1 MQSYAE
7 ETAESRVKRG
17 QLPFS
22 IQARNSTGH
31 SLIGFANDRIL
42 KRFKHFKK
50 DKGWRWSVISKDG
63 SIHLPTLVAIVVA
76 ALGALTIFALCIWYK
91 TTRKIG
97 LKCCAGLQQLDDNV
111 SRASGSST
119 ETTSEH
125 IYSNDGTSSRWNMD
139 MTVWSKL
146 KIVICKKITKIAL
159 GTREI
164 QNRDDR

>member
-1 MQSYAE
+1 MTIFTIGQSF
-7 ETAESRVKRG
+7 VKSIGVFPGVRG
-17 QLPFS
+17 TLLK
-22 IQARNSTGH
+22 IRLG
-31 SLIGFANDRIL
+31 LKEL

-97 LKCCAGLQQLDDNV
+97 LKCCAGLQKLDDNV
-111 SRASGSST
+111 SRTSGSST

-125 IYSNDGTSSRWNMD
+125 IYSNDGPTSR
-139 MTVWSKL
+139 
-146 KIVICKKITKIAL
+146 
-159 GTREI
+159 
-164 QNRDDR
+164 